1 MFAGAEVAANTA
13 FVDMAIGIHYYGS
26 PSTASDAPTEIMKE
40 SGLIG
45 SQGIVLKSGSTTTMG
60 RGLMVFINRWGI
72 ATKWK
77 GPNWDE
83 DWTYLVT
90 L

>member
-13 FVDMAIGIHYYGS
+13 FTDIAIGMHYYGN
-26 PSTASDAPTEIMKE
+26 PQTASDAPTEIIKTVDTR
-40 SGLIG
+40 S

-60 RGLMVFINRWGI
+60 RGLIAFINRWGI
-72 ATKWK
+72 AVKWK
-77 GPNWDE
+77 GNAWDE